1 MSALLRNTAAL
12 VDDHPPVAYPQT
24 NILAPFQRLHI
35 IALAFWVF
43 RVGLDLALYAL
54 RLWPWHSLQYLQRA
68 FPVSALLLAIN
79 IDCLK
84 NRVVNLVMTW
94 INGT

>member
-12 VDDHPPVAYPQT
+12 VDDHPQVAYPQT

-43 RVGLDLALYAL
+43 RVGLDLALYASTL
-54 RLWPWHSLQYLQRA
+54 AVA
-68 FPVSALLLAIN
+68 FAAIPSTRFSG
-79 IDCLK
+79 K
-84 NRVVNLVMTW
+84 
-94 INGT
+94 